1 MKSKII
7 NYAVINKYP
16 LLCFIAGIA
25 SVGVG
30 VSQNLIKKELIV
42 MASVFGG
49 LTLLTIAGIYFT
61 RYFVVKNILNTL
73 EEKQIEANVID
84 AHLITFSYKEDYY
97 KMTLYASRGTTFLLL
112 YKNEKLIANRVITH
126 KKESLS
132 KIIALLDSDKPL
144 SSKKYKVKMK
154 SKWL

>member
-61 RYFVVKNILNTL
+61 RYFVVKNILSIL
-73 EEKQIEANVID
+73 
-84 AHLITFSYKEDYY
+84 
-97 KMTLYASRGTTFLLL
+97 
-112 YKNEKLIANRVITH
+112 
-126 KKESLS
+126 KK
-132 KIIALLDSDKPL
+132 
-144 SSKKYKVKMK
+144 
-154 SKWL
+154 